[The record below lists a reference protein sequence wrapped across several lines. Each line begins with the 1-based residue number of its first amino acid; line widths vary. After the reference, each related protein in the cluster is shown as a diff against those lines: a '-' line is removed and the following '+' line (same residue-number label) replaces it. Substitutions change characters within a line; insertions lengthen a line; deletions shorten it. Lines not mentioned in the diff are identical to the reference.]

1 MGKCQNCKVE
11 VLDVTDRCPLC
22 QSILEQT
29 DELENMYPNA
39 RIKMRRLMFI
49 SRIYLFCAIIAE
61 TILLFI
67 NYNTNTEIWWSA
79 ITGVALL
86 FGYTVLRYA
95 ILGKSNHKSKTFI
108 IALMA
113 VLCAVT
119 VDFVIGYS
127 GWSVD
132 YVLPSGI
139 LVVDAFIIICMI
151 CNHRN
156 WQSYIIWQIFMI
168 FLSLIPIILF
178 ETDLERN
185 QYMAFMPLAVSSAI
199 FLGTMIIGDRRAQT
213 ELKRRF
219 HIN

>member
-1 MGKCQNCKVE
+1 MGKCQNCKIE

-29 DELENMYPNA
+29 DELENMYPDA
-39 RIKMRRLMFI
+39 RIKMRRLMFV

-61 TILLFI
+61 IILFGI
-67 NYNTNTEIWWSA
+67 NYSTKSQIWWSA
-79 ITGVALL
+79 IAGVALL
-86 FGYTVLRYA
+86 FGYMILRYA
-95 ILGKSNHKSKTFI
+95 ILGRSGHKSKAFM
-108 IALMA
+108 IALMV
-113 VLCAVT
+113 VLGTIAI
-119 VDFVIGYS
+119 DFVIGYS

-139 LVVDAFIIICMI
+139 LLVDAFIAICMI

-156 WQSYIIWQIFMI
+156 WQSYIMWQIFMI
-168 FLSLIPIILF
+168 LLSLIPVVLF
-178 ETDLERN
+178 LTELERN
-185 QYMAFMPLAVSSAI
+185 QYMAFMPIAVSCTI
-199 FLGTMIIGDRRAQT
+199 FLGTMIIGDRRARI